1 MNLSVIT
8 SPQLVHSVEIADT
21 GPVQPAVS
29 LEGTGVPF
37 GVVAGGGKGWPLL
50 PKLPQPPDTDVGG
63 ST

>member
-21 GPVQPAVS
+21 GPVQPAVA

-37 GVVAGGGKGWPLL
+37 GVVGGGGKGCPLL
-50 PKLPQPPDTDVGG
+50 PKLPQPPDTEVGG